1 MSRDVNRKLAVSAG
15 PKRAEAPA
23 DDRFFH
29 WPERLDGDCVEA
41 WRQLVARPQ
50 LSRDLARR
58 AFSAD
63 IEPASIGWAGL
74 CLAYHLIRAADLVQA
89 NDALERAR
97 TLFED
102 ERDSRGSTLAS
113 VVRAYLDIMRGDP
126 DPAVVQL
133 ESIAGSYA
141 RSARVAPLDY
151 FLVYHALAL
160 AYGRQGRVDR
170 VLHHHYVNLL
180 LLEQCGSPPPLA
192 VVLLNLSSTL
202 AAIDDWSE
210 SLLLARRAV
219 AICEEFDNA
228 TLKRRAEVNVALA
241 LRFLGR
247 LGEALE
253 LLARLRAEP
262 YRDAGSDF
270 ALYINSAE
278 AAAHDGDL
286 DNARRWLDLA
296 RQCAAPAGDPHES
309 ANIRWIEGS
318 IVAKAGAPADAIA
331 LLEQARRDVV
341 SLKKLHV
348 PLQPRIV
355 ELLASC
361 YAQTGEPARAFE
373 TYQRFH
379 EAYEARL
386 GYTTRARHTG
396 DQSRHGV
403 TAISNAF
410 ARGTHRPGRGFE
422 QPAGRARLNEALRR
436 TLSSARDDEHGA
448 LASWSPNSIARLS
461 AEASGLGLDA
471 QFVGGIADSLHRSP
485 DPASD
490 VSRPQPVR
498 VFTLGRFEVRVDGQ
512 PLRFGRKRPARL
524 LALLKYLAV
533 HGARELPEAQVAD
546 ALWPDL
552 DGDAALSALA
562 VNLHRLRRL
571 LGGTETVTHR
581 AHRIAVDSRRVWCD
595 AIAFEWLL
603 DQSSAAGERDER
615 HRLVERAVALYVDD
629 LSVDEDREAWALEA
643 RDRLR
648 ARFVGVSAAQGAHLA
663 AEGRWDEAHA
673 WYARGL
679 ERDERAEELCLGLMN
694 CCRAFGRPADG
705 IAAYRRLEQ
714 ALGRHAGTRP
724 AVAIQTLYQ
733 DLLARIP

>member
-1 MSRDVNRKLAVSAG
+1 MSRDVNWELAVPAK
-15 PKRAEAPA
+15 PDRADAAA

-29 WPERLDGDCVEA
+29 WPERLDADCVEA
-41 WRQLVARPQ
+41 WRHLVSRPR
-50 LSRDLARR
+50 LSRDLAQR
-58 AFSAD
+58 AVSSD
-63 IEPASIGWAGL
+63 SEPVSNGWAGL
-74 CLAYHLIRAADLVQA
+74 CLAYHLIRAADMAQA
-89 NDALERAR
+89 NDALERTR
-97 TLFED
+97 MLFVD
-102 ERDSRGSTLAS
+102 AQDSRGNALAS
-113 VVRAYLDIMRGDP
+113 VVRAYLDIMRGEADM
-126 DPAVVQL
+126 AVVQL
-133 ESIAGSYA
+133 ESIAESYA
-141 RSARVAPLDY
+141 RSASVAPLDY

-202 AAIDDWSE
+202 AAIDDWPE
-210 SLLLARRAV
+210 SLHLARRAV
-219 AICEEFDNA
+219 AICEQFDNA
-228 TLKRRAEVNVALA
+228 ALKRRAQINVALA

-278 AAAHDGDL
+278 AAAHDSDL
-286 DNARRWLDLA
+286 DGARRWLDLA
-296 RQCAAPAGDPHES
+296 RQYAAPAGDPHES

-318 IVAKAGAPADAIA
+318 VVAKAGALADAIA

-410 ARGTHRPGRGFE
+410 ARGAHRPGRGSA
-422 QPAGRARLNEALRR
+422 PPSGRARLNEALRR
-436 TLSSARDDEHGA
+436 TLSSAREDERGA
-448 LASWSPNSIARLS
+448 LASWSPNLIARLS
-461 AEASGLGLDA
+461 AEASGLGIDPQL
-471 QFVGGIADSLHRSP
+471 VGGIADSLHRSP
-485 DPASD
+485 DPASGEAR
-490 VSRPQPVR
+490 SQSVR
-498 VFTLGRFEVRVDGQ
+498 VFTLGRFEIRIDGQ
-512 PLRFGRKRPARL
+512 PVRFGRKRPARL

-571 LGGTETVTHR
+571 LGSTETVTHR

-603 DQSSAAGERDER
+603 DQSSAASDRDDS
-615 HRLVERAVALYVDD
+615 HRLIEHAVALYGGD
-629 LSVDEDREAWALEA
+629 LAVDEDRETWALEA

-648 ARFVGVSAAQGAHLA
+648 TRFVGVSAAQGARLA
-663 AEGRWDEAHA
+663 AAGHWDEAHT

-679 ERDERAEELCLGLMN
+679 ERDDRAEELCLGLMN
-694 CCRAFGRPADG
+694 CCLASGRPADG

-714 ALGRHAGTRP
+714 ALGRHSGMRP

-733 DLLARIP
+733 ELLARIP